1 MKCWNNGVKRLFC
14 SRFNLNLII
23 PQSGG
28 THTKFNNKT
37 TTLLQLLFAL
47 SSHRSTW
54 SAIIFF
60 SLLLTKT
67 FLSSCWGWGTTH
79 FQNFTLNGHEAPKST
94 RLVKGG
100 WQLYPLCNLS
110 SKEVMNAELT
120 ERKEEEKVMNENK
133 AFFHPICRR
142 RGKGCGYHYLGGV
155 DFPVLKAALASS
167 SSTTF
172 QEQHERFVPASLS

>member
-1 MKCWNNGVKRLFC
+1 MGEHTPNLTRLQLFC
-14 SRFNLNLII
+14 SCFSHSL
-23 PQSGG
+23 P
-28 THTKFNNKT
+28 TDPHE
-37 TTLLQLLFAL
+37 AL
-47 SSHRSTW
+47 S
-54 SAIIFF
+54 FF
-60 SLLLTKT
+60 SVYFSQKT

-142 RGKGCGYHYLGGV
+142 RGKGCGYHYLGGW
-155 DFPVLKAALASS
+155 
-167 SSTTF
+167 TF
-172 QEQHERFVPASLS
+172 QSLKLHWPPPLPLLFKNNMKDLCLLV